1 MKQRVESFTLPEY
14 RKHLEKHKVD
24 TKIKDF
30 YLKYENCL
38 KQPDSLT
45 GNGESGIMNMDNK
58 SVREW
63 YVNNVSNIL
72 NQIDKTGTLKEQAV
86 QAFNLRNIYKR
97 EARLLMTDRKTAEL
111 LEKKRPVLTFDE
123 LLKSKMIRKHM
134 TEEEALWDIL
144 NTASKTN
151 ADVNKEFGLGGD

>member
-1 MKQRVESFTLPEY
+1 MPRLENTTLKPDINA
-14 RKHLEKHKVD
+14 D
-24 TKIKDF
+24 TKNF
-30 YLKYENCL
+30 YLKHDNHL

-45 GNGESGIMNMDNK
+45 DNGESGIMNMDNK

>member
-1 MKQRVESFTLPEY
+1 
-14 RKHLEKHKVD
+14 
-24 TKIKDF
+24 
-30 YLKYENCL
+30 
-38 KQPDSLT
+38 
-45 GNGESGIMNMDNK
+45 
-58 SVREW
+58 
-63 YVNNVSNIL
+63 
-72 NQIDKTGTLKEQAV
+72 
-86 QAFNLRNIYKR
+86 
-97 EARLLMTDRKTAEL
+97 MTDRKTSEL